1 MALRENLKLIC
12 KHLSVR
18 QREMLARSLCSLGGG
33 PHGVVQE
40 TGEVEK
46 KDLRLPRLGR
56 ARSVCSSA
64 HCAQASSQV
73 EVASAALS
81 PAPGFQALGSAV
93 RKGAGFSVISGFKP
107 ISPTDNAAV
116 GELDAI
122 GVAREMSNELSHQ
135 KMDETVRIYDEW
147 VKSTDVAGIPKKP
160 NVLVYNLLLHAKLR
174 LGTHPDVLHQIVKE
188 MENEGVT
195 PTLLSYNF
203 LLRSVFRQRDSK
215 AAELILSKMERA
227 GPEAQPD
234 GDAYNFV
241 IALCALNRRIPAA
254 LRHMQAMYERNLVP
268 SKITYN
274 EVRSCPPH
282 PNSCCCNEAIGGGSS
297 RTTILHPAHQMT
309 PQIQTLVELVIAAT
323 EVDDAECALAALQYL
338 NNQSIPRVA
347 QPLVM
352 DEGSIVAILGTAAR
366 TANFALAKEAWDLL
380 KSSVGSARA
389 HNPAACMALV
399 HTLST
404 SQQFDAAL
412 STLAEMQNQFKIP
425 RNAEELEILSL
436 FSSLRPFT
444 LSLSQMGPTGLDGV
458 SLTYLF
464 SVMRDG
470 CGGSLLLP

>member
-1 MALRENLKLIC
+1 
-12 KHLSVR
+12 
-18 QREMLARSLCSLGGG
+18 
-33 PHGVVQE
+33 
-40 TGEVEK
+40 
-46 KDLRLPRLGR
+46 
-56 ARSVCSSA
+56 
-64 HCAQASSQV
+64 
-73 EVASAALS
+73 
-81 PAPGFQALGSAV
+81 
-93 RKGAGFSVISGFKP
+93 
-107 ISPTDNAAV
+107 
-116 GELDAI
+116 
-122 GVAREMSNELSHQ
+122 
-135 KMDETVRIYDEW
+135 
-147 VKSTDVAGIPKKP
+147 
-160 NVLVYNLLLHAKLR
+160 
-174 LGTHPDVLHQIVKE
+174 
-188 MENEGVT
+188 
-195 PTLLSYNF
+195 
-203 LLRSVFRQRDSK
+203 
-215 AAELILSKMERA
+215 
-227 GPEAQPD
+227 
-234 GDAYNFV
+234 
-241 IALCALNRRIPAA
+241 
-254 LRHMQAMYERNLVP
+254 
-268 SKITYN
+268 
-274 EVRSCPPH
+274 
-282 PNSCCCNEAIGGGSS
+282 
-297 RTTILHPAHQMT
+297 MT
-309 PQIQTLVELVIAAT
+309 PQIQTLVELVIAAHS
-323 EVDDAECALAALQYL
+323 ALAALQYL